1 MKPVAICKSL
11 LSRHKTNDAIII
23 PSWTEWLD
31 EHGIPWEYI
40 DCYDTDIIS
49 KLPNYSG
56 LIWHY
61 ENYSNADL
69 MEAQNILDI
78 ASSMGLRV
86 YPDHNTAWHFD
97 DKIAEMYALQAVGA
111 PIPKSWVFYE
121 LETCLKWLENECKY
135 PIVAKL
141 RRGSGSNNV
150 KLIKNYSD
158 AKKYAKRMFGEG
170 VSPAQS
176 IVYKTFSKVQ
186 STKDW
191 KTFVNRFK
199 KIPDFLWSR
208 RFGKG
213 LPNEKGYCYF
223 QQYIPNN
230 NFDIKVAVVNGKCSF
245 LTRHTRKADFRA
257 SGSGDIFYDKN
268 LITDDIIQSA
278 FDAADKLGV
287 QCVGFD
293 YVTNRKTNKGCII
306 EMCHGFDADAIYECG
321 GYWDRGLK
329 WHDEPLNVKYEIMEQ
344 MFETQQ

>member
-11 LSRHKTNDAIII
+11 LSRHKTNDAIAI

-31 EHGIPWEYI
+31 EHGIPWEYV

-78 ASSMGLRV
+78 AASMGLKV

-150 KLIKNYSD
+150 KLLKNYSE

-186 STKDW
+186 TVTVTNLSPLNLS
-191 KTFVNRFK
+191 VSLNR
-199 KIPDFLWSR
+199 INAL
-208 RFGKG
+208 
-213 LPNEKGYCYF
+213 
-223 QQYIPNN
+223 
-230 NFDIKVAVVNGKCSF
+230 
-245 LTRHTRKADFRA
+245 LT
-257 SGSGDIFYDKN
+257 
-268 LITDDIIQSA
+268 IQSTDARPAGISKIRTTFAKGGMA
-278 FDAADKLGV
+278 FNPSTGQANVDTGFSQTNTPNAAVGTTITVNSCPLLASADDEEEKMDLTIEVLDTNDKVLFTKVVSDVPFKRNNQTTLSGPLFTASPSSLSFTLNTDW
-287 QCVGFD
+287 GPG
-293 YVTNRKTNKGCII
+293 YTVT
-306 EMCHGFDADAIYECG
+306 F
-321 GYWDRGLK
+321 
-329 WHDEPLNVKYEIMEQ
+329 
-344 MFETQQ
+344 